1 MPDDGGHD
9 DAQILHSAYAER
21 VREIFKVF
29 ADNLSVGENEAL
41 CRERFVRGL
50 QFARRARDLALRAAE
65 GEVFADPLA
74 ELASKRDE
82 PAAGEEIAAGAL
94 SPEHQAMV
102 DKALAGTR
110 GTSSPYPRR

>member
-1 MPDDGGHD
+1 MPDASGRD
-9 DAQILHSAYAER
+9 DAEILHTAYAER

-41 CRERFVRGL
+41 CRERFVRAL
-50 QFARRARDLALRAAE
+50 LFARRARDLAVRAAE
-65 GEVFADPLA
+65 GEVFAEPA
-74 ELASKRDE
+74 AIVASKRDE
-82 PAAGEEIAAGAL
+82 PAPGEEIAAGPL